1 MKRDLL
7 LDAAEQLLAERGTS
21 ALTLAAV
28 AAQAGVSKGGL
39 LYHFGTKD
47 ALVKALV
54 QRLIDEFDAAVEAR
68 RGSARG
74 DYTRAYIDATFEIVT
89 ADAPARPRR
98 RWAVVAA
105 AATDAQLSDPLS
117 AATRRWHR
125 RPDHEELDP
134 VTDRVVRLA
143 VDGLWEAMEYDP
155 ELFDAAE
162 CEELRIRLHALL
174 DEAGARVGRTPAAA
188 GAATVRGSADRGQ
201 RPGHPRFGVDPGGS
215 APTTG

>member
-89 ADAPARPRR
+89 ADAPTRPRR

-143 VDGLWEAMEYDP
+143 VDGLWEAMEYEP

-162 CEELRIRLHALL
+162 CEALRIRLHALL
-174 DEAGARVGRTPAAA
+174 DEAGTRIGRTPAAA
-188 GAATVRGSADRGQ
+188 GAATGRGTTDRGQ